1 MRTIAN
7 TESHTRWRIHSGM
20 LELSSAGGKAAG
32 KAAGGGK
39 AAGKNVTE
47 QAAVAAVVAHDDDDD
62 DDDDD
67 GFAVSVSGVA
77 LGWSPK
83 RGDGPLRLQFPRV
96 PLDAG
101 HAVADRCACLKRK
114 RNGHFCA

>member
-32 KAAGGGK
+32 KAAG
-39 AAGKNVTE
+39 KNVTE
-47 QAAVAAVVAHDDDDD
+47 QAAVAAVVAHD

>member
-7 TESHTRWRIHSGM
+7 TESHTRWRIHSGI
-20 LELSSAGGKAAG
+20 LELSSAGSKAAG
-32 KAAGGGK
+32 KAAGK
-39 AAGKNVTE
+39 KVAE
-47 QAAVAAVVAHDDDDD
+47 QAAVATD

-101 HAVADRCACLKRK
+101 HTVADRCARLKRK
-114 RNGHFCA
+114 KKRPFLNV